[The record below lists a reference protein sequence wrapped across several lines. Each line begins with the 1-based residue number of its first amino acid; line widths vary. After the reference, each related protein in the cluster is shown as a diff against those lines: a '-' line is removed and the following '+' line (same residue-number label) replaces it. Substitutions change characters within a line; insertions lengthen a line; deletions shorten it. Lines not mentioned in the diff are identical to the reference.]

1 MDNGEADKEQGSNA
15 GESEAALSVAD
26 HDALLQSEGRFR
38 ALVTASSE
46 VLYRMSADWS
56 EMRQLSGSGFIS
68 DAASPQRDW
77 IGKYIPSNEQ
87 DRVRAAIQNALQGES
102 LFELEHRVCREDGS
116 TGWVLS
122 RAAPL
127 VGPDGR
133 ITEWIGAASDI
144 TERKLIEESLR
155 ESEVRS
161 RGLIEAYAQAVWE
174 TDAAGIV
181 VTDSPSWRDYTGQTF
196 EQWVGCGWADAI
208 HPWDREH
215 AKTQLHEAVAARRS
229 LNAECRLHHA
239 ASGSYRW
246 TNVRAQ
252 PLVDGDGTIRKWIG
266 MNIDI
271 HDRKVSQDALR
282 ESEAR
287 FRQFGEAS
295 SDVMWI
301 RNAETL
307 QWEYLSPAFERIY
320 GLSRE
325 ETLSGN
331 NLFQWTNLIVPE
343 DRKYA
348 LDHISR
354 AQAGDRTVF
363 EFRIQ
368 RPQDGGVRW
377 MRNNV
382 FPITEQDGRILRIGG
397 IDQDITPLKES
408 LHHQKLLLA
417 ELQHRVRN
425 TIAVIRS
432 IVRRT
437 AENSDDVDDL
447 VNHLDGRIDAYA
459 RVQLAV
465 TRDPIAG
472 FDLGEL
478 IADELRACATHE
490 GEQFT
495 LDGPPVRLT
504 PKAAESLGLAIHELA
519 TNAVKHGAF
528 TVEGGRID
536 VSWRKQAKGDEA
548 WLSIDWKESGMT
560 GTPIE
565 QKRKGFGTLLL
576 QQTLHYDL
584 GAQVTQRFEPHGF
597 ECEIAFPL
605 RQNTS

>member
-1 MDNGEADKEQGSNA
+1 MENGEADKEQGSNA
-15 GESEAALSVAD
+15 GEREVGASEA
-26 HDALLQSEGRFR
+26 HRDALLESEARFR
-38 ALVTASSE
+38 ALVMASSE

-56 EMRQLSGSGFIS
+56 EMRQLSGRGFIS

-77 IGKYIPSNEQ
+77 IGKYIPSDEQ
-87 DRVRAAIQNALQGES
+87 GRVRAAIEGAVRSEG

-133 ITEWIGAASDI
+133 ITEWIGAANDI
-144 TERKLIEESLR
+144 TERKLVEESLR

-161 RGLIEAYAQAVWE
+161 RGLIETYAQAVWE
-174 TDAAGIV
+174 TDAAGMV

-196 EQWVGCGWADAI
+196 EEWIGCGWADAI
-208 HPWDREH
+208 HPEDREC
-215 AKTQLHEAVAARRS
+215 AKRQWHEAVASRRPM
-229 LNAECRLHHA
+229 NAECRLHHA
-239 ASGSYRW
+239 ASGGYRW
-246 TNVRAQ
+246 TNVRAV
-252 PLVDGDGTIRKWIG
+252 PLADGDGAIRKWIG
-266 MNIDI
+266 MNIDV
-271 HDRKVSQDALR
+271 HDRKLSQDALR
-282 ESEAR
+282 ESESR

-295 SDVMWI
+295 SDVLWI

-307 QWEYLSPAFERIY
+307 QWEYLSPAFEHIY

-354 AQAGDRTVF
+354 VQAGERAVF

-377 MRNNV
+377 MRNSV
-382 FPITEQDGRILRIGG
+382 FPMTEQDGRIWRIGG

-417 ELQHRVRN
+417 ELQHRIRN

-437 AENSDDVDDL
+437 AENSEDVDDF
-447 VNHLDGRIDAYA
+447 VSHLDGRIDAYS

-465 TRDPIAG
+465 SRDPLAG

-495 LDGPPVRLT
+495 LDGPSVRLT

-536 VSWRKQAKGDEA
+536 VSWQKQARGAEA

-560 GTPIE
+560 GRPIE

-576 QQTLHYDL
+576 QQALQYDL
-584 GAQVTQRFEPHGF
+584 GAQVTRRFDPHGF
-597 ECEIAFPL
+597 QCEIAFPL
-605 RQNTS
+605 PQNTC

>member
-1 MDNGEADKEQGSNA
+1 MDNGEADKEQASNA
-15 GESEAALSVAD
+15 GESEAGASAAD
-26 HDALLQSEGRFR
+26 HDALLESEARFR
-38 ALVTASSE
+38 ALVMASSA

-56 EMRQLSGSGFIS
+56 EMRQLSSSGLIS

-77 IGKYIPSNEQ
+77 MGKYIPSDEQ
-87 DRVRAAIQNALQGES
+87 GRVRTAIQDAVQSES
-102 LFELEHRVCREDGS
+102 LFELEHRFCREDGS
-116 TGWVLS
+116 TGWALS

-127 VGPDGR
+127 IGSDGR
-133 ITEWIGAASDI
+133 TTEWIAAASDI

-174 TDAAGIV
+174 TDGAGIV

-196 EQWVGCGWADAI
+196 EELIGYGWADAI
-208 HPWDREH
+208 HPKDREY
-215 AKTQLHEAVAARRS
+215 AKGQWHEAIAARRAV
-229 LNAECRLHHA
+229 NAECRLHHA
-239 ASGSYRW
+239 ASGGYRW
-246 TNVRAQ
+246 TNVRAL

-271 HDRKVSQDALR
+271 HDRKVSQDALQ
-282 ESEAR
+282 ESETR
-287 FRQFGEAS
+287 FRKFGEAS
-295 SDVMWI
+295 SDVLWI

-325 ETLSGN
+325 ASSGN

-354 AQAGDRTVF
+354 AQAGDRSVF

-377 MRNNV
+377 MRSSV
-382 FPITEQDGRILRIGG
+382 FPMTEQDGLIRRIGG

-408 LHHQKLLLA
+408 LHHQKLLLV

-437 AENSDDVDDL
+437 AENSEHVDDF

-495 LDGPPVRLT
+495 LDGPQIRLT

-528 TVEGGRID
+528 IVEGGRID
-536 VSWRKQAKGDEA
+536 VSWRKQARGEEA

-560 GTPIE
+560 GRPVE

-576 QQTLHYDL
+576 QQTLQYDL
-584 GAQVTQRFEPHGF
+584 GAQVTRRFEPHGF

>member
-1 MDNGEADKEQGSNA
+1 MENGDADKGQGGNV
-15 GESEAALSVAD
+15 GGHEAAVTAAD
-26 HDALLQSEGRFR
+26 HDALLESEARFR
-38 ALVTASSE
+38 ALVMASSE
-46 VLYRMSADWS
+46 VLYRISADWS
-56 EMRQLSGSGFIS
+56 EVRQLSGSGLIS
-68 DAASPQRDW
+68 DVGSPQRDW
-77 IGKYIPSNEQ
+77 IGKYIPSDEQ
-87 DRVRAAIQNALQGES
+87 GRVRAAIQDAVRSEN

-127 VGPDGR
+127 VGSEGR

-144 TERKLIEESLR
+144 TERKLIEELLR
-155 ESEVRS
+155 ESELRS
-161 RGLIEAYAQAVWE
+161 RGFIESYAQAVWE

-196 EQWVGCGWADAI
+196 EEWTGHGWTNAI
-208 HPWDREH
+208 HPKDREY
-215 AKTQLHEAVAARRS
+215 AKGQWHEAVAARRPV
-229 LNAECRLHHA
+229 NAECRLHHA
-239 ASGSYRW
+239 ASGGYRW
-246 TNVRAQ
+246 TNVRAL

-271 HDRKVSQDALR
+271 HDRKVSQDALQ

-295 SDVMWI
+295 SDVLWI

-325 ETLSGN
+325 ETLSGS
-331 NLFQWTNLIVPE
+331 NLLQWTNLILPE

-354 AQAGDRTVF
+354 AQAGDRAVF

-368 RPQDGGVRW
+368 RLQDGGIRW
-377 MRNNV
+377 MRNSV
-382 FPITEQDGRILRIGG
+382 FPMTEQDGRIRRIGG

-408 LHHQKLLLA
+408 LHQQKRLLA

-437 AENSDDVDDL
+437 AENSEDVDDF

-459 RVQLAV
+459 KVQLAV
-465 TRDPIAG
+465 SRDPLAG

-478 IADELRACATHE
+478 IADELRACAAHE
-490 GEQFT
+490 GDQFT
-495 LDGPPVRLT
+495 LDGPSVRLT

-536 VSWRKQAKGDEA
+536 VNWRKQARGDEA

-560 GTPIE
+560 GRPIE

-576 QQTLHYDL
+576 QQALQYDL
-584 GAQVTQRFEPHGF
+584 GAQVTPRFEPHGF
-597 ECEIAFPL
+597 QCEIAFPL
-605 RQNTS
+605 LQNTS